1 MRVLRAGGMRVDYT
15 VQRRRRKKAAPKN
28 IFGAT
33 SQTSSKAKSGSI
45 SKPKSPKPRS
55 PRAAPPSIPGS
66 RPKTVSKPKT
76 PTIKE
81 IKREQQ
87 TDSVE
92 VEEQSAN
99 PQTTEPEET
108 ILESQILGVKNVE
121 ETSSEKKSTKPK
133 KKHDETT
140 TKPEPKA
147 EDSGKSLKA
156 RQIIQDSL
164 LRASLAAEKEKT
176 NTVSK
181 KTPSETKTEPK
192 KPQRKF
198 RSKTSSYQP
207 ANRARRLD
215 RSRHMEYKYEMR
227 GLLVEI
233 GVSEEFRSNL
243 LATIWARGERQTT
256 KEAKDFLQEKLD
268 EGIIDDDQMKSL
280 ENVVDGYTIRR

>member
-33 SQTSSKAKSGSI
+33 TQTSSKAKSGII

-55 PRAAPPSIPGS
+55 PRAAPPSAPGS
-66 RPKTVSKPKT
+66 RPKPVPKPQ
-76 PTIKE
+76 PPSIKQ
-81 IKREQQ
+81 IKPDQQ
-87 TDSVE
+87 ADSIEAQERSNV
-92 VEEQSAN
+92 
-99 PQTTEPEET
+99 PQITEPEET

-121 ETSSEKKSTKPK
+121 ETSRENKSTNSEKKP
-133 KKHDETT
+133 DEIT
-140 TKPEPKA
+140 TKVEPKV
-147 EDSGKSLKA
+147 DGSGKSLKA
-156 RQIIQDSL
+156 RQIIQDSI
-164 LRASLAAEKEKT
+164 LRASIAAEKEKT
-176 NTVSK
+176 SSVSK
-181 KTPSETKTEPK
+181 KGPSEKKNEPK
-192 KPQRKF
+192 KPQKKF

-227 GLLVEI
+227 GLLAEI

-268 EGIIDDDQMKSL
+268 EGIIDDDQMQTLAS
-280 ENVVDGYTIRR
+280 VVDGYTIRR